1 MPKRQSLKDGLNRL
15 LILGAAFSLLAA
27 ACSPAISSALPTDT
41 SAPPV
46 ASATPAPTESPVT
59 APAPAS
65 ALATSTVAAALP
77 SGALRFVLAT
87 SGNSAHYTVTEQL
100 ASRNFPSDAV
110 GSTNAVSGKIVIGSD
125 GKVDSGQSDFKID
138 LTTLTSDSSG
148 RDSFIQRNT
157 LQTAQFPSAE
167 FVPAEQQ
174 GLSIPLPTSGQVTFQ
189 LSGNLTIHG
198 VTRPTTWDVTAQL
211 QGNQLTGKAT
221 TTFKFEDFGM
231 QPPKAFVVLSV
242 QDSIRLE
249 YDFALAL
256 ATPGS

>member
-1 MPKRQSLKDGLNRL
+1 MRKRQSLKDGLNRL

-27 ACSPAISSALPTDT
+27 ACSPTISSAQPTDT

-46 ASATPAPTESPVT
+46 ASAAPAPTESPAT
-59 APAPAS
+59 APAS
-65 ALATSTVAAALP
+65 AQATSTVVAALP
-77 SGALRFVLAT
+77 SGALRFVLAA

-110 GSTNAVSGKIVIGSD
+110 GTTSAISGQMVIGSD

-148 RDSFIQRNT
+148 RDGFIQRNT

-167 FVPAEQQ
+167 FVPTDQQ
-174 GLSIPLPTSGQVTFQ
+174 GLSVPLPTSGQVSFQ

-221 TTFKFEDFGM
+221 TAFKFEDFGM

-242 QDSIRLE
+242 QDNIRLE

-256 ATPGS
+256 AAPGS